1 MIFITMI
8 FIMIYLF
15 DMDCKVKFIKNNDY
29 C

>member
-15 DMDCKVKFIKNNDY
+15 DMDIKVKFIKNNDY